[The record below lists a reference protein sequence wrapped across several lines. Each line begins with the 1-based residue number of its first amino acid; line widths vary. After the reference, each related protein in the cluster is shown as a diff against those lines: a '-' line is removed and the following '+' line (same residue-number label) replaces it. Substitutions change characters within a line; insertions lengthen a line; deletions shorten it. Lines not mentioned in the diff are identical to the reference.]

1 MGFQAYGSELCTSSR
16 FQHILSANRERSA
29 VSPPPPVLNGQSP
42 EIGAGRARTACWVG
56 IPMLHYPTEKM
67 KVSLVSLLFL
77 AILSTAFALYIRQ
90 RMPESIKPLPN
101 CCHKYYEKEL
111 PKKRVAG
118 YKEALN
124 CHLPAIIFVTKKN
137 VEVCANPKEEWVKEY
152 IKDPKIPLMP
162 HKNLA

>member
-1 MGFQAYGSELCTSSR
+1 
-16 FQHILSANRERSA
+16 
-29 VSPPPPVLNGQSP
+29 
-42 EIGAGRARTACWVG
+42 
-56 IPMLHYPTEKM
+56 MLHYPTEKM